1 VDLQSGSRRHKAQPH
16 SSSATQ
22 GSALPTA
29 KETHTTSVSLPTHEA
44 TQAPRSLQR
53 APAVASGCLSS
64 TKTGSA
70 TTELLEPPT
79 HQYRAASRPRLQQ
92 LGRSSTLFHADIS
105 FAAIDPVSGLSIP
118 TIRRLP
124 VASKP
129 RPPVVGQILKQAG
142 KALWPQRIDWSLLLR
157 TTLYRVWLV
166 ASTIGL
172 TLLLYRL
179 QNLLG
184 AVPAHPTNIQAAVQ
198 WAELIWL
205 VPVPLSLALWLGWLI
220 FAEVGRPD
228 PSPTMVPWA
237 ETGTAVQLVIRIV
250 TRGENVPVL
259 RETVNAVH
267 RSFGGYLPQ
276 PGPYR
281 IEVVS
286 DRALHLDN
294 GRSGL
299 TRVMVVPSDYTP
311 PAGSLYKA
319 RALSYLQ
326 SRIQPEPADWY
337 LYLDEESKL
346 DSSVL
351 SGIYRFIART
361 LTPGNRRHST
371 RVIGQGAILYQ
382 GGHWFFRGADG
393 LRTADDL
400 GRFRL
405 QYALGMPLFGIHG
418 SYILVRGQDDQRLSF
433 DVGPRNSL
441 TEDAAWALR
450 AWALGY
456 RFGWVG
462 GYLHEQPPQ
471 HIMDFIRQR
480 ARWLSGIRLVITDRS
495 VPLRYRACLGI
506 FTLLWQLAFLPFVV
520 AIAAVAVHIAP
531 FTWMR
536 LPADIAWAAFVLAYF
551 QGAHVQARHPAT
563 SVQLEEQNKRPSLG
577 RYPQFLSKG
586 RQILLLAGSWAMTLC
601 YVWFALLEALGVVY
615 SLKPSRGFFVIRK
628 PSLTKTVRLGERH
641 LRAQPQS
648 LVPRAPLEPS
658 G

>member
-1 VDLQSGSRRHKAQPH
+1 MG
-16 SSSATQ
+16 TQ
-22 GSALPTA
+22 ML
-29 KETHTTSVSLPTHEA
+29 
-44 TQAPRSLQR
+44 R
-53 APAVASGCLSS
+53 
-64 TKTGSA
+64 
-70 TTELLEPPT
+70 
-79 HQYRAASRPRLQQ
+79 
-92 LGRSSTLFHADIS
+92 
-105 FAAIDPVSGLSIP
+105 
-118 TIRRLP
+118 
-124 VASKP
+124 
-129 RPPVVGQILKQAG
+129 QAG
-142 KALWPQRIDWSLLLR
+142 RAIRPHKPDWSLLLR
-157 TTLYRVWLV
+157 TNLYRVWLI
-166 ASTIGL
+166 AATTGL

-184 AVPAHPTNIQAAVQ
+184 AVPAHPTTIQVAVQ

-220 FAEVGRPD
+220 FAEVSRPD
-228 PSPTMVPWA
+228 RAPTGAPWT
-237 ETGTAVQLVIRIV
+237 ETGSPVTVVIRIV
-250 TRGENVPVL
+250 TRGDNLPVL
-259 RETVNAVH
+259 RETVSAVH
-267 RSFGGYLPQ
+267 RSFAEYLPQ

-294 GRSGL
+294 DSGGL
-299 TRVMVVPSDYTP
+299 TRVLVVPPDYRTS
-311 PAGSLYKA
+311 AGSLYKA

-326 SRIQPEPADWY
+326 SQITPEPADWY

-346 DSSVL
+346 DTSVIA
-351 SGIYRFIART
+351 GIYRFIGRT
-361 LTPGNRRHST
+361 GTPGQGRRS
-371 RVIGQGAILYQ
+371 RRLIGQGAILYQ

-418 SYILVRGQDDQRLSF
+418 SYILVHGQDDRRLSF

-456 RFGWVG
+456 RFGWIE

-471 HIMDFIRQR
+471 HIMDFMRQR
-480 ARWLSGIRLVITDRS
+480 ARWLSGIRLVVTDRC

-520 AIAAVAVHIAP
+520 AVAAVVVHIAP
-531 FTWMR
+531 FAWMR
-536 LPADIAWAAFVLAYF
+536 LPADFAWAAFVLAYL
-551 QGAHVQARHPAT
+551 QGAHVQVRHPGAIPVVP
-563 SVQLEEQNKRPSLG
+563 SVIGKRSSQERLPRRLYYKS
-577 RYPQFLSKG
+577 
-586 RQILLLAGSWAMTLC
+586 RQAIVLAGSWAMTLC
-601 YVWFALLEALGVVY
+601 YVWFALLEALGVLY

-628 PSLTKTVRLGERH
+628 PSLVKTARLGGPQ
-641 LRAQPQS
+641 LQAQPRS